1 MEKTPM
7 SDEEFNALKIVCNM
21 FERMVNETD
30 IQNGNYP
37 YLMATSVDLDR
48 HYGKEARI
56 RA

>member
-7 SDEEFNALKIVCNM
+7 SDEEFEALKIVCKM
-21 FERMVNETD
+21 FHRMTDQTD

-48 HYGKEARI
+48 HYGKESLLRT
-56 RA
+56 